1 MIKCVFGL
9 PGAGK
14 STHMAR
20 ECYRALKRGRKVY
33 CNFSLAGAFP
43 IDFSDLGKYM
53 FVDSLILIDE
63 AMNEADSRDF
73 KKFTDELK
81 YFFSNHRHYGCD
93 IIYYSQA
100 YDDVDKKI
108 RNNTQE
114 LYFIRKLGFGFS
126 SCIPIYR
133 TLDINELTHEICS
146 GYKMGG
152 LFSAKI
158 FWRPRYYKMFDTHE
172 RKELL
177 PLLPRHQ
184 VAYKMPERKGKIRFF
199 GSSPIR
205 MISTKFRTKKVSK
218 G

>member
-14 STHMAR
+14 STDMAR
-20 ECYRALKRGRKVY
+20 ECHKALKSGRKVY
-33 CNFSLAGAFP
+33 CNFSLKGAYP
-43 IDFSDLGKYM
+43 IKFDDLGKYM
-53 FVDSLILIDE
+53 FTDSLILIDE

-114 LYFIRKLGFGFS
+114 LYFIRKLAFGFS
-126 SCIPIYR
+126 SRVPIYR

-152 LFSAKI
+152 LFSARI
-158 FWRPRYYKMFDTHE
+158 FWRPRYYHMFDTHE

-184 VAYKMPERKGKIRFF
+184 TQYIFPERSGKLHLFL
-199 GSSPIR
+199 SQPIHFKR
-205 MISTKFRTKKVSK
+205 TKIRTKKPSK
-218 G
+218 V